1 MRSDPWPTPPDL
13 AQSPELAVL
22 ALLDAALD
30 LTVSALLALYPELT
44 DPERPYWI
52 DAPPAA
58 RDRAQTIATRTHS
71 LRDAIARYRRILPP
85 ATDDLP
91 EPDHRPPDDDIPW

>member
-1 MRSDPWPTPPDL
+1 MRSAPWPTAPEL
-13 AQSPELAVL
+13 AEHPELAVL

-30 LTVSALLALYPELT
+30 LTVSALLALYPELA

-52 DAPPAA
+52 DAPCAA
-58 RDRAQTIATRTHS
+58 RDRAATLASRAHS
-71 LRDAIARYRRILPP
+71 LREALAGYRRILPP

-91 EPDHRPPDDDIPW
+91 EPSRPDDDLSG